1 MWSAAGWEHADPVS
15 DLVFAID
22 ALYALPRVD
31 AVAAVKLA
39 ELAGVEAVRIS
50 GERPE
55 AEVVALRRTA
65 HFLEVAIEPT
75 PAGLKVALEVR
86 PDRVLLLEPAPHAVL
101 RPLEEAGIPVHARIA
116 HDVEAVKTAHS
127 AGVAGVELDT
137 SHSVDLPRV
146 DRDAALVS
154 LGDAARMASK
164 LRLSVSIGG
173 SLDERSLRPFAE
185 RVPALARVAV
195 GRALVARAALVGIE
209 RAVADFCT
217 RLP

>member
-1 MWSAAGWEHADPVS
+1 MR
-15 DLVFAID
+15 DLVLAID
-22 ALYALPRVD
+22 SLYALPHAD
-31 AVAAVKLA
+31 IVAAVKLA
-39 ELAGVEAVRIS
+39 ELAGVEAVRVS
-50 GERPE
+50 AGRPE
-55 AEVVALRRTA
+55 MDVVTLRRTA
-65 HFLEVAIEPT
+65 RFLEVAIEPT

-116 HDVEAVKTAHS
+116 HDVDAVKTAHS

-137 SHSVDLPRV
+137 SHSVDLPRLE
-146 DRDAALVS
+146 RAAALDR

-164 LRLSVSIGG
+164 LRLPVSIGG
-173 SLDERSLRPFAE
+173 SLDERTLRPFAE

-209 RAVADFCT
+209 RAVADFRA
-217 RLP
+217 RLL